1 MSRNTIIEYI
11 TDAIGCLCLFGSFYA
26 ALWVAPILD
35 AIFTN

>member
-1 MSRNTIIEYI
+1 MTRATVIQYL
-11 TDAIGCLCLFGSFYA
+11 TDIIGCAALFGSFYA

>member
-1 MSRNTIIEYI
+1 MSLKTVIEFI
-11 TDAIGCLCLFGSFYA
+11 TDAIACLCLFGSFYA